1 MSGLKRSTLVCATSC
16 PALWVDAFV
25 LESCSVR
32 LGQQPM
38 FGLGFLCLELFCLV
52 WVCSPDFF
60 SKPPSFSSHGNIYLR
75 GELFKLRSVQDSLGK
90 NYVSFAA
97 SSEQRKT
104 AGLCDCHEKMIGR
117 ASTWS
122 ANDEQIS
129 NSLLANLELHVSTSN
144 LSQGVTFAP
153 GAELAQLCLKRPWTS
168 GTFGICPQV
177 LASLGFGARRPW
189 EFAALLL
196 WFPCFRW
203 HFCFRSGN

>member
-60 SKPPSFSSHGNIYLR
+60 SKPPSFGSHGNIYLR

-104 AGLCDCHEKMIGR
+104 AGLCGCHEKMIGR

-129 NSLLANLELHVSTSN
+129 NSLLANLELHVT
-144 LSQGVTFAP
+144 P
-153 GAELAQLCLKRPWTS
+153 CLNIQFVPRS
-168 GTFGICPQV
+168 
-177 LASLGFGARRPW
+177 
-189 EFAALLL
+189 
-196 WFPCFRW
+196 
-203 HFCFRSGN
+203 HFCAWS